1 MLQLNVTSQN
11 ECTRVIEEVREE
23 HNATWNCLFEEKG
36 DIAEKHL
43 IKLVVESKHKNQVPI
58 LI

>member
-23 HNATWNCLFEEKG
+23 HNVTWSCMFEEKG